1 MIKLDIQDYCH
12 NCPDFEPEK
21 VVIKTFSEVYTFV
34 QCENKGR
41 CLAIAGRIKEELAGK
56 EEQIC
61 CKDCEHNT
69 NSPDAGNANCNLFYG
84 MTEQYGFCHKAK
96 RRENGQS

>member
-34 QCENKGR
+34 QCENIGKCG
-41 CLAIAGRIKEELAGK
+41 AIAERIREELNRK
-56 EEQIC
+56 EN
-61 CKDCEHNT
+61 H
-69 NSPDAGNANCNLFYG
+69 
-84 MTEQYGFCHKAK
+84 
-96 RRENGQS
+96 GQS